1 MALGSGGG
9 FPQDEML
16 GLRVEGR
23 AGILEDA
30 RSAGVGK
37 HPGKEGTASAKL
49 PGWEGVRQPNRENKL
64 FGRLPE

>member
-1 MALGSGGG
+1 MALGPGGG

-30 RSAGVGK
+30 RSAGGGEAPREGGNSICEASGVGRGQTTK
-37 HPGKEGTASAKL
+37 QREQTL
-49 PGWEGVRQPNRENKL
+49 QP
-64 FGRLPE
+64 FT